1 MQYRNDTHDVRVK
14 LSDSCGDKE
23 KNGEGKQKIH
33 DDILW
38 IYLLNIDFL
47 LAFCENSGILCWKD
61 WKKYLGDSKELRTK

>member
-1 MQYRNDTHDVRVK
+1 MAREQNYRILVVMR
-14 LSDSCGDKE
+14 
-23 KNGEGKQKIH
+23 KNREGKQKIH